1 LGGTLAGA
9 DLVAVSRKRLVLLSD
24 GERSELAALL
34 RQPANARRHTR
45 ARILL
50 LTADGQTDDAIA
62 AQVHAD
68 RSTVERIRRKYVD
81 GGLAFALAERPRPG
95 GRPKLDEPGRAS
107 LAELIGSCPPAGRR
121 WWTMQLLAEE
131 LMARG
136 ATNRI
141 SDESVRRALHKMG
154 LLVTSRATGR
164 QMRARRDLRVRG
176 AVRI

>member
-1 LGGTLAGA
+1 
-9 DLVAVSRKRLVLLSD
+9 
-24 GERSELAALL
+24 
-34 RQPANARRHTR
+34 
-45 ARILL
+45 
-50 LTADGQTDDAIA
+50 
-62 AQVHAD
+62 
-68 RSTVERIRRKYVD
+68 
-81 GGLAFALAERPRPG
+81 
-95 GRPKLDEPGRAS
+95 
-107 LAELIGSCPPAGRR
+107 
-121 WWTMQLLAEE
+121 MQLLAEE